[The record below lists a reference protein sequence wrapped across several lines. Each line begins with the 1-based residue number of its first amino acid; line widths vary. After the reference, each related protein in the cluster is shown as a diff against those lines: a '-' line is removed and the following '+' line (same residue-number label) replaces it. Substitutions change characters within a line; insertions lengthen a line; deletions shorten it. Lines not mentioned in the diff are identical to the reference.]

1 MDDHYIVVCM
11 EHSAIDFDV
20 SQQRI
25 VVRVFSFFFS
35 HDVSSEALRC
45 NDAPCVAIEAAKN
58 AASGRSY
65 KATSL

>member
-20 SQQRI
+20 TQQRI
-25 VVRVFSFFFS
+25 FVRVFVFVAVF
-35 HDVSSEALRC
+35 SEALRC
-45 NDAPCVAIEAAKN
+45 NDARCIAIESAKN
-58 AASGRSY
+58 AAAGWY